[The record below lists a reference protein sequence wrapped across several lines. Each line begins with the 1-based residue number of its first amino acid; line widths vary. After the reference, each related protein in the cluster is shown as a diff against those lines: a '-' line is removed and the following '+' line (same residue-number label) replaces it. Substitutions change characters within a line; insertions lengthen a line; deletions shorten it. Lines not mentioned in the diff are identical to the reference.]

1 MSPVWSHSRT
11 VCRAFVLRA
20 IQNLQSL
27 WGGLK
32 RDESRKHGAKSHVPS
47 QQTCRRHSRLTL
59 QAGLITVSDSQT
71 APRTLKMPVWNL
83 CVFELTIIPSILQES
98 KAWRLVKWVDGELFA
113 DCDPLMCSKKKKR
126 GRARFSNE
134 GRSTTYCPTVYS
146 RLPWDGP
153 EVSLEVRTTSNAAR
167 DTKEEER
174 LVWSGYVH
182 YLILDRRPLSP
193 ATVTTSKP
201 TLRPPSLTSSV

>member
-1 MSPVWSHSRT
+1 MFVCCVRFKTCSH
-11 VCRAFVLRA
+11 
-20 IQNLQSL
+20 
-27 WGGLK
+27 WGEVFK

-71 APRTLKMPVWNL
+71 APWTLKMPVRNL

-98 KAWRLVKWVDGELFA
+98 KAWRSVKWVDGELFA
-113 DCDPLMCSKKKKR
+113 NCDLLMCSKSTRQHLTFLKR

-146 RLPWDGP
+146 RLPWDGL
-153 EVSLEVRTTSNAAR
+153 EVSLEVKINVKCCTWHQ
-167 DTKEEER
+167 KEER
-174 LVWSGYVH
+174 SVWSGYVH

-193 ATVTTSKP
+193 VSVTTSKP
-201 TLRPPSLTSSV
+201 TRRPPSLTSSV